1 MSNGKKKEAW
11 GNVVN
16 AMSFTVRT
24 LEELKKKWDDM
35 KRGTKECICRKND
48 QKKTGGRRPDIP
60 PLTSIED
67 VVWYINT
74 RGRKSFWIAEW
85 VRHHGKQGTNEVE
98 PIFRYLHFLMFFFLF
113 SPNAKYM
120 M

>member
-1 MSNGKKKEAW
+1 VSNGKKKEAW
-11 GNVVN
+11 ENVVN
-16 AMSFTVRT
+16 AMSFIVRT

-48 QKKTGGRRPDIP
+48 QKTGYTTPYKYRGCC
-60 PLTSIED
+60 
-67 VVWYINT
+67 INT

-98 PIFRYLHFLMFFFLF
+98 PIFRYLHFLMVFFFFRLMQ
-113 SPNAKYM
+113 ST
-120 M
+120 

>member
-1 MSNGKKKEAW
+1 VSNGKKKEAW
-11 GNVVN
+11 ENVVN

-60 PLTSIED
+60 PFTSMED
-67 VVWYINT
+67 VVSILGEERVFGLPSGLDT
-74 RGRKSFWIAEW
+74 MGSK
-85 VRHHGKQGTNEVE
+85 VRMKLNQYLDTC
-98 PIFRYLHFLMFFFLF
+98 IF
-113 SPNAKYM
+113 
-120 M
+120 

>member
-11 GNVVN
+11 ENVVN

-48 QKKTGGRRPDIP
+48 QKKTGGRRPDT
-60 PLTSIED
+60 TSSIL
-67 VVWYINT
+67 V
-74 RGRKSFWIAEW
+74 RGGISILGEERVFGLPSGLDTMGSK
-85 VRHHGKQGTNEVE
+85 VRMKLNQYLDTC
-98 PIFRYLHFLMFFFLF
+98 IF
-113 SPNAKYM
+113 
-120 M
+120 